1 MFNLPGATEA
11 EYPQLTNAESI
22 EWIIPRK
29 NSMIIID
36 EEFVGA
42 DDGADEGLDTDENF
56 YHIFRYG
63 NKYEAY
69 DIVNQNTQRY
79 RIRSFYSQSYS
90 NNTIQCKVVK
100 DGVTYLAVKELSFG
114 PAGTNGS
121 DYTFVL
127 DFEKGDSA
135 VTLNGDTAT
144 TVRARLYDYAGKELD
159 ISGHD
164 IQWGWRTDADI
175 DDEMET
181 LSYCGVSI
189 NKVYSSNGVIDTKTV
204 ELKCSSMYAENYCI
218 LRARLNSWEDYPLV
232 AYLPIPVRID
242 PDYGSLTGA
251 TSVIYDTSGNVMSYY
266 ANPYE
271 LYWGPDNGDDS
282 GTKISNVTWSLVWPT
297 TTDPKEES
305 YMPKLRDNR
314 LVPLNFYVEGT
325 HHHLCIQAYHNRTLV
340 WTQPLLL
347 MQNRYPSTM
356 INKWDGSLTIDEK
369 NNAILAAKI
378 IAGRKEAY

>member
-1 MFNLPGATEA
+1 MFNLPGAEEA

-22 EWIIPRK
+22 EWIIPRH
-29 NSMIIID
+29 NSMILID
-36 EEFVGA
+36 DEFVGA
-42 DDGADEGLDTDENF
+42 DTGAKLEELNDENF

-63 NKYEAY
+63 NKLEAY

-79 RIRSFYSQSYS
+79 RIRSFYSQTYS

-135 VTLNGDTAT
+135 VTVNGKAT

-159 ISGHD
+159 ISGHE
-164 IQWGWRTDADI
+164 IEWGWRTDADM
-175 DDEMET
+175 DETMDT

-189 NKVYSSNGVIDTKTV
+189 NKVYGANEVLKSEVV
-204 ELKCSSMYAENYCI
+204 ELKCNSMQTENYCI
-218 LRARLNSWEDYPLV
+218 LRARLKSWGDYPLV
-232 AYLPIPVRID
+232 AYLPIPVRSST
-242 PDYGSLTGA
+242 DYGSLTGA

-282 GTKISNVTWSLVWPT
+282 GTKISNVTWELVWP
-297 TTDPKEES
+297 KEVIEKNEKP
-305 YMPKLRDNR
+305 YMPTLRNDR
-314 LVPLNFYVEGT
+314 LVPLSFYVEGT
-325 HHHLCIQAYHNRTLV
+325 HHHLCI
-340 WTQPLLL
+340 
-347 MQNRYPSTM
+347 
-356 INKWDGSLTIDEK
+356 
-369 NNAILAAKI
+369 
-378 IAGRKEAY
+378 